1 MLTTRDDP
9 AEIDVKAKNW
19 SKIAIFGP
27 HRNIAITFDM
37 EKTRIVWLLT
47 GKKIETTFILF
58 DRIHERDRQ
67 TDGQTNTARR
77 HRPRLCIALRAKKRT

>member
-1 MLTTRDDP
+1 
-9 AEIDVKAKNW
+9 
-19 SKIAIFGP
+19 
-27 HRNIAITFDM
+27 M